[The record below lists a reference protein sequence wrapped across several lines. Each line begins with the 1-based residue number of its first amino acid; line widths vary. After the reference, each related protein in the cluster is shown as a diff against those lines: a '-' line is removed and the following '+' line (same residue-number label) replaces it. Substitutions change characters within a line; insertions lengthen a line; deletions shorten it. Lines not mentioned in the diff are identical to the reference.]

1 MEVAMKD
8 NGRDAVIV
16 SAVRLPIGRGK
27 KGFFAKTRPDDLFAT
42 AIKAALKRLP
52 AFDYKQI
59 EDVICGSAFP
69 EAEEGMNV
77 ARVASIL
84 AGLPVEVPATTINRF
99 CGSAMTALHKAAY
112 EIMGGAGDIFIVGGT
127 ESMTMIPMT
136 SNKPTPNIKF
146 VQDGSTFP
154 NVYISMGE
162 TAENVIDKYGD
173 KYELTRENMDKF
185 SYNSHMKAVKAQ
197 ESGRFKDEMVPV
209 ALNPKTGDIEL
220 YDGGKMPEG
229 WVLIDKDECPRAD
242 TTVEALAKLKPVFR
256 ANGRVTAGNSSP
268 INDSASVMVLMSSS
282 KAKELGVKPL
292 ARIKATAVRG
302 LEPELM
308 GLGPIFSTRRILERA
323 KMGIKDIQ
331 LFEINEA
338 FASQSIA
345 SVKELGIDPDKVN
358 VNGGAIALGH
368 PLGISGVRILTTLLY
383 EMIKRDLTVGLGT
396 MCIGGG
402 QGIATILE
410 R

>member
-1 MEVAMKD
+1 MKD
-8 NGRDAVIV
+8 NGREAVIV
-16 SAVRLPIGRGK
+16 AAARLPIGRAK
-27 KGFFAKTRPDDLFAT
+27 KGVFVKTRPDDLFAT
-42 AIKAALKRLP
+42 AIKAVLKKLP
-52 AFDYKQI
+52 AFDYKGI
-59 EDVICGSAFP
+59 EDVLCGSAFP

-84 AGLPVEVPATTINRF
+84 AGLPIEVPGATINRF

-136 SNKPTPNIKF
+136 SNKPTPNIRF
-146 VQDGSTFP
+146 VQEGTTLP

-162 TAENVIDKYGD
+162 TAEKVIDRYGNKYNI
-173 KYELTRENMDKF
+173 TRESMDKF
-185 SYNSHMKAVKAQ
+185 SYNSHVKAINAQ
-197 ESGRFKDEMVPV
+197 ETGRFKDEMVSV
-209 ALNPKTGDIEL
+209 TVNQETGDVDI
-220 YDGGKMPEG
+220 YDGKNVPKGCFL
-229 WVLIDKDECPRAD
+229 VNKDDCPRAD
-242 TTVEALAKLKPVFR
+242 TTVETLAKLKPVFR
-256 ANGRVTAGNSSP
+256 INGRVTAGNSSP
-268 INDSASVMVLMSSS
+268 TNDGAAVMVLMSSS
-282 KAKELGVKPL
+282 KAKELGIKPL
-292 ARIKATAVRG
+292 AKIRATAVRA
-302 LEPELM
+302 LEPEVM
-308 GLGPIFSTRRILERA
+308 GLGPIYATRRILERA
-323 KMGIKDIQ
+323 KMNVKDIQ
-331 LFEINEA
+331 LAEINEA

-345 SVKELGIDPDKVN
+345 SIEELGFDPNIVN

-383 EMIKRDLTVGLGT
+383 EMIKRDLNIGLGT

>member
-1 MEVAMKD
+1 MKD

-27 KGFFAKTRPDDLFAT
+27 KGVFAKTRPDDLFAT

-146 VQDGSTFP
+146 VQDGSKLP

-173 KYELTRENMDKF
+173 KYNLTRENMDKF

-209 ALNPKTGDIEL
+209 VLNPKTGDIEL
-220 YDGGKMPEG
+220 YDGGKIPEG

-302 LEPELM
+302 LEPEFM
-308 GLGPIFSTRRILERA
+308 GLGPIYATRRILERA

-345 SVKELGIDPDKVN
+345 SVQELGIDPDKVN

-383 EMIKRDLTVGLGT
+383 EMIKKDLNIGLGT

>member
-1 MEVAMKD
+1 MKD
-8 NGRDAVIV
+8 TAREAVVV
-16 SAVRLPIGRGK
+16 SAVRLPIGRAK
-27 KGFFAKTRPDDLFAT
+27 KGFFVKTRPDDLFAV

-77 ARVASIL
+77 ARVAGIL

-112 EIMGGAGDIFIVGGT
+112 EIMGGAGDIFVVGGT

-146 VQDGSTFP
+146 VLDDSPLP

-162 TAENVIDKYGD
+162 TAENVIDRYGEKYN
-173 KYELTRENMDKF
+173 LTRESLDKF

-197 ESGRFKDEMVPV
+197 NTGKFRDEIVPV
-209 ALNPKTGDIEL
+209 IVNLQTGDIKL
-220 YDGGKMPEG
+220 YEDENVPEG
-229 WVLIDKDECPRAD
+229 WRLVDKDDCPRAN
-242 TTVEALAKLKPVFR
+242 TTVEALARLKPVFR
-256 ANGRVTAGNSSP
+256 INGRVTAGNSSP
-268 INDSASVMVLMSSS
+268 INDGASVMILMSSA
-282 KAKELGVKPL
+282 KAKELGIKPL
-292 ARIKATAVRG
+292 AKIKATAVRA
-302 LEPELM
+302 LEPEVM
-308 GLGPIFSTRRILERA
+308 GLGPIYATKRILERA
-323 KMGIKDIQ
+323 GMSIKDIQ
-331 LFEINEA
+331 LVEINEA
-338 FASQSIA
+338 FASQSIV
-345 SVKELGIDPDKVN
+345 SIEELGFDPEIVN

-383 EMIKRDLTVGLGT
+383 EMIKRDLHTGLGT

-402 QGIATILE
+402 QGIATIIE

>member
-1 MEVAMKD
+1 MEVGMKD
-8 NGRDAVIV
+8 SGRDAVIV
-16 SAVRLPIGRGK
+16 SAVRLPIGRAK
-27 KGFFAKTRPDDLFAT
+27 KGSFAKTRPDDLFAT

-52 AFDYKQI
+52 EFDYKEI

-84 AGLPVEVPATTINRF
+84 AGLPIEVPGTTINRF

-136 SNKPTPNIKF
+136 SNKPSPNIKF
-146 VQDGSTFP
+146 VQDGSALP

-162 TAENVIDKYGD
+162 TAENVIDRYEKKYD
-173 KYELTRENMDKF
+173 LSRVSLDTF
-185 SYNSHMKAVKAQ
+185 SYNSHKKAVAAQ
-197 ESGRFKDEMVPV
+197 ESGRFKDEMAPV
-209 ALNPKTGDIEL
+209 IVNKATGDIEL
-220 YDGGKMPEG
+220 YNGEKVPEG
-229 WVLIDKDECPRAD
+229 WMLVDKDDCPRAD
-242 TTVEALAKLKPVFR
+242 TTVEALGKLKPVFR
-256 ANGRVTAGNSSP
+256 AKGRVTAGNSSP
-268 INDSASVMVLMSSS
+268 TNDGASVMVLMSSS
-282 KAKELGVKPL
+282 KAKELGIKPL
-292 ARIKATAVRG
+292 AKSKATAVRA
-302 LEPELM
+302 LAPEVM
-308 GLGPIFSTRRILERA
+308 GLGPIYSTRRILDRA
-323 KMGIKDIQ
+323 KMTVKDIQ

-338 FASQSIA
+338 FASQSIV
-345 SVKELGIDPDKVN
+345 SIGELGINPDIVN

-383 EMIKRDLTVGLGT
+383 EMIKRNLNTGLGT

-402 QGIATILE
+402 QGIATIIE

>member
-1 MEVAMKD
+1 MKD
-8 NGRDAVIV
+8 SGRDAVIV
-16 SAVRLPIGRGK
+16 SAVRLPIGRAK

-52 AFDYKQI
+52 EFDYKQI
-59 EDVICGSAFP
+59 EDIICGSAFP

-77 ARVASIL
+77 ARVAGIL
-84 AGLPVEVPATTINRF
+84 AGLPIEIPATTINRF

-136 SNKPTPNIKF
+136 SNKPAPNIKF
-146 VQDGSTFP
+146 VQDGTTLP

-162 TAENVIDKYGD
+162 TAEKVIDRYSD
-173 KYELTRENMDKF
+173 KYNLTRENLDKF
-185 SYNSHMKAVKAQ
+185 SYNSHKKAVAAQ
-197 ESGRFKDEMVPV
+197 ESGRFKDEIAQVIV
-209 ALNPKTGDIEL
+209 NKANGDIEL
-220 YDGGKMPEG
+220 YNGGNIPGG
-229 WVLIDKDECPRAD
+229 WILVDKDECPRAD
-242 TTVEALAKLKPVFR
+242 TTVEALGKLKPVFR

-268 INDSASVMVLMSSS
+268 TNDGASVMVLMSSS
-282 KAKELGVKPL
+282 KAKELGIKPL
-292 ARIKATAVRG
+292 AKIRATAVRA
-302 LEPELM
+302 LEPEVM
-308 GLGPIFSTRRILERA
+308 GLGPIYSTRRILERA
-323 KMGIKDIQ
+323 KMTVKDIQ

-338 FASQSIA
+338 FASQSIV
-345 SVKELGIDPDKVN
+345 SIEELGINPDMVN

-383 EMIKRDLTVGLGT
+383 EMTKRNLNIGLGT

-402 QGIATILE
+402 QGIATIIE